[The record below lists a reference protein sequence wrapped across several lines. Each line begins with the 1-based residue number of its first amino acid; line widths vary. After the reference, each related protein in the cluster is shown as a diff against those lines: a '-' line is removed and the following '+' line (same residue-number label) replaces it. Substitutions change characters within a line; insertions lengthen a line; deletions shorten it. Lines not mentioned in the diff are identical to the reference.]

1 MKTSLYLLLIFALI
15 SCKKQIS
22 NTPVVHSLPPVTGCT
37 VPPTDDK
44 AWYTIKS
51 RAPIIPGLGDLHF
64 KITTTSD
71 SAQLYFD
78 QGLRLSYAFNHAE
91 AARSFYYASQLDTT
105 CAMCYW
111 GFAYVLGPNYNAG
124 MEPDS
129 YQRAFNAIQT
139 AKKWLKENNTKEKD
153 LIYALATRY
162 TADPVENRAPLDSMY
177 SAEMKKLYEKYPTDP
192 EIGALYAESIMDL
205 HPWDLWDKKGN
216 PKSWTTAIINT
227 LESIMKLYPEHPG
240 LHHFYIHAVEAS
252 YSPERGIA
260 SANKFDMGLV
270 PNSGHLV
277 HMPSHIYIRTG
288 DYHLGSVAN
297 IKAASIDSTYI
308 TTCHAQGTYPLAYFP
323 HNNHFLSAT
332 ATMEGNQKLALTA
345 AYKVQNHIST
355 SLMKDA
361 AWSTLQHYYTIPF
374 FILIKFGSW
383 NHILTATEPSTLVYP
398 QAIYHYARGMA
409 HIGLA
414 QLDSAQFE
422 LNKLEAFSNDSTLQ
436 QMTIWGINKMSNI
449 VSIAS
454 LVLNA
459 KIQQYKKDYPQSIA
473 LFKKAIAME
482 DALNYQEPP
491 DWFFSI
497 RHELGDVLTDASKY
511 QDAIKTYTED
521 LNWWPK
527 NGWALSGLKK
537 VYTLTKNMTAL
548 DKVDK
553 QLTDVWGYADT
564 ELDGS
569 RVKNLK

>member
-1 MKTSLYLLLIFALI
+1 MKTTLSLLLILFLI

-22 NTPVVHSLPPVTGCT
+22 NPGDVQSLPPVTGCAL
-37 VPPTDDK
+37 PATDDK
-44 AWYTIKS
+44 AWYAIKS

-64 KITTTSD
+64 QIATTSD
-71 SAQLYFD
+71 SAQIFFD

-91 AARSFYYASQLDTT
+91 AARSFYYASQLDSA

-129 YQRAFNAIQT
+129 YQRAYKAIET
-139 AKKWLKENNTKEKD
+139 AKKWVNEKYTKEKD

-162 TADPVENRAPLDSMY
+162 TAEPVENRAPLDSTY

-216 PKSWTTAIINT
+216 PKSWTPAIISI
-227 LESIMKLYPEHPG
+227 LESIMKLYPDHPG

-252 YSPERGIA
+252 YNPERGIA
-260 SANKFDMGLV
+260 SAKKFDAGLV

-288 DYHLGSVAN
+288 DYHQGSIAN
-297 IKAASIDSTYI
+297 IKAAEIDSTYI

-332 ATMEGNQKLALTA
+332 ATMEGNKELALAA
-345 AYKVQNHIST
+345 AYKVRNHIST
-355 SLMKDA
+355 SLMKDP
-361 AWSTLQHYYTIPF
+361 AWATLQHYYTIPF
-374 FILIKFGSW
+374 FILVKFGSW
-383 NHILTATEPSTLVYP
+383 NQILNASEPSVLIYP

-409 HIGLA
+409 HIGLH
-414 QLDSAQFE
+414 QLDSALSE
-422 LNKLEAFSNDSTLQ
+422 LNKLEALAKDSTVA
-436 QMTIWGINKMSNI
+436 QMSIWGINKMSDI
-449 VSIAS
+449 LSIAS
-454 LVLNA
+454 LVLKA
-459 KIQQYKKDYPQSIA
+459 KILQHKKEITESIN
-473 LFKKAIAME
+473 LFKKAIDME

-497 RHELGDVLTDASKY
+497 RHELGDALTDAAKY
-511 QDAIKTYTED
+511 EDAIIAYTED
-521 LNWWPK
+521 LAWWPK
-527 NGWALSGLKK
+527 NGWALEGLKK
-537 VYTLTKNMTAL
+537 VYTITKNKNAL
-548 DKVDK
+548 DKVEK
-553 QLTDVWGYADT
+553 ELTDVWNYADT
-564 ELDGS
+564 KLDGS
-569 RVKNLK
+569 KVK